1 MNKAWTSERGIQ
13 LSIQFM
19 RTSKNL
25 TKHKA
30 NKIESQKISWNVF
43 RYRSLQEYE
52 NKNLPLESNKEY
64 IISYAIKILFYK
76 YYNIKI
82 KKK

>member
-1 MNKAWTSERGIQ
+1 
-13 LSIQFM
+13 M

-64 IISYAIKILFYK
+64 IISYAIKILFI
-76 YYNIKI
+76 NII
-82 KKK
+82 I